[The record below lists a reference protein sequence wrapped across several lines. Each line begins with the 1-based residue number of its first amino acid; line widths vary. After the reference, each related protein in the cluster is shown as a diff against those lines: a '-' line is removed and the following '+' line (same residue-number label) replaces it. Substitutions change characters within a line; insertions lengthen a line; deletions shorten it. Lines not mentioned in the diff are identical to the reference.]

1 MKCPRCHGEVPTEAL
16 RCPDCK
22 LAKPKA
28 LIVKSDKKKDLSKK
42 DAPKADGK
50 RPGTHARKP
59 RRKPERKLPK
69 WVSIVAAAL
78 CVVLIAAVGVYV
90 YLYFANAPGE
100 IDPHLAQPAMQRL
113 RQMPSRQANLTVE
126 QYLSQELEKS
136 RRVGNLASVQGW
148 TLRPVKGSSSKM
160 LIAFSFQERDN
171 TERRAEWL
179 ADLTHDT
186 FTPQTELATNACKP

>member
-1 MKCPRCHGEVPTEAL
+1 MKCPRCHGEVPTEAM

-22 LAKPKA
+22 LAKPKS
-28 LIVKSDKKKDLSKK
+28 LIVKNDKKKDS
-42 DAPKADGK
+42 AKADGK
-50 RPGTHARKP
+50 RHASQGRKP

-69 WVSIVAAAL
+69 WVSIVAGAL
-78 CVVLIAAVGVYV
+78 SVVLIAAVGVYV

-136 RRVGNLASVQGW
+136 RRIGNLTSVQGW
-148 TLRPVKGSSSKM
+148 TLRPVKG
-160 LIAFSFQERDN
+160 
-171 TERRAEWL
+171 
-179 ADLTHDT
+179 
-186 FTPQTELATNACKP
+186 